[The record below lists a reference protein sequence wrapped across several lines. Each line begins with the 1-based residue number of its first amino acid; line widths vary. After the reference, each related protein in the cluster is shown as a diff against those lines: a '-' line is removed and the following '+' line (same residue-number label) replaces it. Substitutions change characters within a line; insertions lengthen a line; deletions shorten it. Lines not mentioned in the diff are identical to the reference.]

1 MKISRKEALAFFA
14 AIGFSKATTWKAD
27 KLKEKLAMVPDKVK
41 QEDVPAGFEDFYKGL
56 AEAGG
61 DVELVVEEGE
71 EELATAKP
79 AKAKKA
85 KPAAKPAKAKK
96 DKPAKAKK
104 DKPAKPLAASKIG
117 SAVSDDWKNDYE
129 VAKDAGITLKQARSR
144 LRHAVH
150 RGLMESRRLSQYRL
164 IKPLAKN
171 GGE

>member
-96 DKPAKAKK
+96 DKPAK
-104 DKPAKPLAASKIG
+104 PLAASKIG